1 MIQLSSLSTTFA
13 CFKQV
18 IGKSLITLTPLQKKV
33 LAVSSC
39 ILALSAIGYAIAH
52 RFKISVYFEP
62 ILPSFKH
69 LIRRDPAPSSSVIH
83 HTSLSLPLPFHAE
96 TMSDVTLE
104 SQQDIH
110 STQDEE
116 QQSDLED
123 SLDESPFSDPQ
134 SGDDLTKQPH
144 EPGKRIEDT
153 QSKKTILPPS
163 LSHESAVSSLSLL
176 TPPNEGEALE
186 IDERTVTPSIL
197 EDRES
202 ITEEPP
208 LSIETTAI
216 DLVALKE
223 INELEGDPQEAFS
236 HHSTRKEPS
245 INDYETNSDQSS
257 NMENLEEAINHASIV
272 DEPSIIL
279 SAQEMETPIQE
290 TDEIEVTPPPT
301 LKEVADEPIS
311 EPIEKPLTLLKDKS
325 DLEAIAS
332 QFIDAKLYK
341 LKYGIVSKFLDEIYQ
356 MDDVKCEEERT
367 NCILYMAD
375 HLIKHRQINETL
387 ISSLISSLKT
397 YAKTAT
403 KEIQTSF
410 EGVIQQLTQRHQA
423 LEILSSYR
431 TLLFKKGDPWQ
442 ELSNQQAF
450 DLLAN
455 IDTHPLAFD
464 LLIKCML
471 ICTFNEGR
479 LDRSIVN
486 SLLSKGLQS
495 IRKETSSIEYG
506 SAGNASHIFEKLYQ
520 KYLNVYS
527 DALKVKYNKNG
538 SVAVHELLKKEDN
551 QFIISMTLAHGHY
564 TNTIV
569 DMIGGGFKICDN
581 CAAHLRYDELYE
593 APPPPLTQY
602 TLYMPQTLYQSVKDR
617 VHLEQLSI
625 PRWEANNCYLSAS
638 WLTFAFLIYFYKQA
652 HDLEQEALYKELL
665 A

>member
-1 MIQLSSLSTTFA
+1 MTA
-13 CFKQV
+13 
-18 IGKSLITLTPLQKKV
+18 
-33 LAVSSC
+33 
-39 ILALSAIGYAIAH
+39 
-52 RFKISVYFEP
+52 
-62 ILPSFKH
+62 
-69 LIRRDPAPSSSVIH
+69 
-83 HTSLSLPLPFHAE
+83 
-96 TMSDVTLE
+96 
-104 SQQDIH
+104 
-110 STQDEE
+110 
-116 QQSDLED
+116 
-123 SLDESPFSDPQ
+123 
-134 SGDDLTKQPH
+134 
-144 EPGKRIEDT
+144 
-153 QSKKTILPPS
+153 
-163 LSHESAVSSLSLL
+163 
-176 TPPNEGEALE
+176 
-186 IDERTVTPSIL
+186 TPSIL
-197 EDRES
+197 EDGES
-202 ITEEPP
+202 ITEEHP

-216 DLVALKE
+216 DQVTLKE
-223 INELEGDPQEAFS
+223 INELEGDPQEAS
-236 HHSTRKEPS
+236 STRKEPS
-245 INDYETNSDQSS
+245 IDYESDSDQSS
-257 NMENLEEAINHASIV
+257 NMKNQEEAINHACIV

-279 SAQEMETPIQE
+279 SAQEMETPIPE

-301 LKEVADEPIS
+301 LEEVADEPIS

-356 MDDVKCEEERT
+356 MNDVECEEERT
-367 NCILYMAD
+367 NCILYMID
-375 HLIKHRQINETL
+375 HLIKYRQINETP
-387 ISSLISSLKT
+387 IGSLISSLKT

-403 KEIQTSF
+403 KEIQTSL

-423 LEILSSYR
+423 LEILSSYT
-431 TLLFKKGDPWQ
+431 TLLFKKGNPWQ

-455 IDTHPLAFD
+455 IDTQPIAFD

-471 ICTFNEGR
+471 ICTFNEGK
-479 LDRSIVN
+479 LDRSAVN
-486 SLLSKGLQS
+486 NLLSKGLQS
-495 IRKETSSIEYG
+495 IRKEITSIEYG

-551 QFIISMTLAHGHY
+551 QFIISMPLAHGHY

-569 DMIGGGFKICDN
+569 DMIGGGFKVCDN

-593 APPPPLTQY
+593 APLPPLTSQY
-602 TLYMPQTLYQSVKDR
+602 TLYMPQILYQSVKDR
-617 VHLEQLSI
+617 VHLEQISI